1 MNIIIIKNIYI
12 DRFIYIYLLTY
23 LPIMRI
29 CFLFVSIVKYSLFMC
44 TQAVFILDVI
54 SESDS
59 IFIITITI
67 HQNTRYVENRFA
79 TKWNRIN
86 TVNARIK

>member
-1 MNIIIIKNIYI
+1 
-12 DRFIYIYLLTY
+12 
-23 LPIMRI
+23 MRI

-44 TQAVFILDVI
+44 TQAVYILDVI